1 MKEQFMTIK
10 EEREM
15 RKNKQSVISRATKW
29 FSGKGYLK
37 NAFAE
42 KLNAIRKT
50 TAVLVGIAMAGQFTM
65 GMLYT
70 GAAAGD
76 PAHLNGSLAVANVTT
91 GGNYNENSVPALVDQ
106 VVQFELAIHNTEP
119 PESGTDAYNVLA
131 KMQMPTSVG
140 TSLVVTGSAQGT
152 NTNLL
157 SDVASVTTQVPA
169 NLQYIPGTARWKHN
183 TGTNENPNWVTQTV
197 SDTIVTTGVSLQT
210 IKPCWNMQQTVTIQA
225 RVVGNYINVQKQVA
239 RLGGTWQEEVTAEP
253 GERVAYLISFTNTG
267 NTQLNNVLIGDNL
280 PPYMTYV
287 AGSTKLINP
296 NNPNGINVPDGVTI
310 GRLNVGN
317 YGVGSGGHVT
327 FQVQINDDVPEG
339 NHTLRNV
346 GIADSDE
353 TGEVWDRA
361 NVIVNVEQEGEPSF
375 VISKSAF
382 NVTQNVDAT
391 TTRAHAGDVIRYTLT
406 TRNEGNEAGDYTIAD
421 DISDIL
427 QYAVVTA
434 TNGATVANNQISF
447 GNQAIAE
454 GQTVTRTF
462 DVQVRQ
468 ASQWPAS
475 GDLTLTNIYGNTIN
489 VQIGYTV
496 IGLGKS
502 AFNNT
507 QSVNATTAFARA
519 NDEITY
525 TLVTRNTGNEA
536 VQNHVVSDDIKDVL
550 EYADVVDANGGT
562 VTDGV
567 IRWASQNIPAGG
579 QVTNTFRIKV
589 KSEIPDNDQVGTSY
603 DLRMSNV
610 YGDTVQIDL
619 ELPAKPVPAILGD
632 TTARLAAAG
641 AGNLLIVGLMSLMFS
656 SSLFLYIREKYL
668 LERAMRMA
676 G

>member
-1 MKEQFMTIK
+1 MKEQFMTIRQ
-10 EEREM
+10 EREM
-15 RKNKQSVISRATKW
+15 RKNKQSVISRAKKW

-50 TAVLVGIAMAGQFTM
+50 TAVLVGIAMAGQFTL

-91 GGNYNENSVPALVDQ
+91 GGNYNENSVPALIDQ

-119 PESGTDAYNVLA
+119 PASGTDAYNVLA
-131 KMQMPTSVG
+131 RMQMPATTG
-140 TSLVVTGSAQGT
+140 TSLSVTGTAQGT

-169 NLQYIPGTARWKHN
+169 NLQYIPGTARWRHN

-210 IKPCWNMQQTVTIQA
+210 IQPCWNMQQTVTIQA
-225 RVVGNYINVQKQVA
+225 RVVGNFINVQKQVA
-239 RLGGTWQEEVTAEP
+239 RLGGTWQEEVTAQP

-267 NTQLNNVLIGDNL
+267 NTQLTNVLIGDNL

-287 AGSTKLINP
+287 AGSARLINP
-296 NNPNGINVPDGVTI
+296 NNPNGIPVPDGVTI

-327 FQVQINDDVPEG
+327 FQVQINDNVPAG

-346 GIADSDE
+346 GIADSDQ

-361 NVIVNVEQEGEPSF
+361 NVVVNVVEDQAPVF
-375 VISKSAF
+375 VLSKAAF

-391 TTRAHAGDVIRYTLT
+391 TTRARAGDVIRYTLNT
-406 TRNEGNEAGDYTIAD
+406 QNTGDEAGDYTIND
-421 DISDIL
+421 DLSDVR
-427 QYAVVTA
+427 QYTSVTNA
-434 TNGATVANNQISF
+434 NGGTLNGNTISF
-447 GNQAIAE
+447 GTQNIGI
-454 GQTVTRTF
+454 GQTVTRNF
-462 DVQVRQ
+462 EVRVNPV
-468 ASQWPAS
+468 SQWPVG
-475 GDLTLTNIYGNTIN
+475 GDTTLTNVYGNNI
-489 VQIGYTV
+489 VV
-496 IGLGKS
+496 GLGFTVVDPAKS

-507 QSVNATTAFARA
+507 QSVNAVTSIARA
-519 NDEITY
+519 GDQITY
-525 TLVTRNTGNEA
+525 TLVTRNLGNEA
-536 VQNHVVSDDIKDVL
+536 VSGHVVSDDIRDVL
-550 EYADVVDANGGT
+550 EYATVSDARGGN
-562 VTDGV
+562 VSGGV
-567 IRWASQNIPAGG
+567 ISWPAQSIPAGG
-579 QVTNTFRIKV
+579 QVTNTFV
-589 KSEIPDNDQVGTSY
+589 VQVASPIPSNAQNGNSY
-603 DLRMSNV
+603 DYVMQNV
-610 YGDTVQIDL
+610 YGNDVRITV
-619 ELPAKPVPAILGD
+619 ERPVILGGVIAGASA
-632 TTARLAAAG
+632 TRLAAAG
-641 AGNLLIVGLMSLMFS
+641 AGNLLLVGLMSLMFS

-676 G
+676 A